1 MASLLYIFPHPDDE
15 SFGPAPALARQRRA
29 GHDVHLLTLTRGEA
43 TAQRERLGYSKSEM
57 AEARYQEMQN
67 VARALDLSSLTVL
80 EYPDGELA
88 ELDPLLL
95 EEEIAAHV
103 HERAPDVVITYPVHG
118 ISGHPD
124 HLVSH
129 AVVKRVVCALR
140 RDGTAYPKRLAFFT
154 LPPAPDD
161 ADRPAHL
168 QHSPSPLIDCRVP
181 VSEADLEAGREALDC
196 YVTYRPVVEAH
207 QPLRSVEDGVSF
219 ELFGEAHEPVLSNLL
234 DELPSSDPP
243 PAAPPPS
250 SRG

>member
-43 TAQRERLGYSKSEM
+43 TSQRERLGYSKTEM
-57 AEARYQEMQN
+57 AEARYREMQD

-88 ELDPLLL
+88 ELDPLVL
-95 EEEIAAHV
+95 EEEVAAHV
-103 HERAPDVVITYPVHG
+103 HERAPDVVVTYPVHG

-154 LPPAPDD
+154 LPPAPEG
-161 ADRPAHL
+161 ADRPEHL
-168 QHSPSPLIDCRVP
+168 QHSPSTLIDCRVP
-181 VSEADLEAGREALDC
+181 VSAADLEAGREALDC

-207 QPLRSVEDGVSF
+207 QPLRSVKDGVSF
-219 ELFGEAHEPVLSNLL
+219 ELFGETHDPMLSDLL
-234 DELPSSDPP
+234 AELSSSSSPSFASPP
-243 PAAPPPS
+243 E
-250 SRG
+250 